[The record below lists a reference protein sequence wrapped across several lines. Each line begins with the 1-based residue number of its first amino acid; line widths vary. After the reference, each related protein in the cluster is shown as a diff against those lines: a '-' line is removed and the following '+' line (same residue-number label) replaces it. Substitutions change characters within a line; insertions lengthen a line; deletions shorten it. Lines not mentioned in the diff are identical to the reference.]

1 MTLPV
6 TEAFVQQA
14 ARTPQAV
21 AVVADGGRLTYGELL
36 DAARALAA
44 RLHGPRRL
52 PVALCLERTPLLV
65 VAILGT
71 LLAGRPYLPLD
82 SGYPGRR
89 LRHMLEDSGAA
100 VVLCDRA
107 TATTVP
113 ALGEVDAIEHLMRL
127 DEPAPDIAAE
137 APHAPLPAVS
147 DEDLAYIL
155 YTSGSTGR
163 PKGVAMPHGPLA
175 RLIDWHTD
183 RDGPQQGRVSAQF
196 APVGFDV
203 SFQEIFSTLCAGG
216 TLVLVPED
224 VRRDPERLLALLA
237 EHRVDRLFLP
247 AAALHQIARSGLH
260 RDARP
265 PLRDIVCA
273 GEQLQVTEA
282 VTAWL
287 RTLPGSRLHNHYGPT
302 ETHVVTAHVLDGPPD
317 TWPALPPIGTPLP
330 HVRTWILDPEGRPVA
345 DGEPG
350 ELHLGGGCVA
360 EGYLGR
366 TDLTAERFAQLDD
379 GTRRYRTGDLVR
391 QLPDG
396 ALEYL
401 GRSDR
406 QVKIRGHR
414 VEAGEVELALS
425 THRDVGE
432 CCVVTRPDQAGQQ
445 QLVAYVV
452 PAPGAAEYGA
462 PEPVTLRLAPKWH
475 RHLTA
480 QLPEFMVPAVY
491 VAVGRLPLT
500 PSGKVDRAA
509 LPAPSTARPALAVAM
524 AAPAPGLQ
532 QRIAVVWRETLQLDE
547 VGVDDN
553 FFDLGGNSLLINL
566 LHSRLTALPELAG
579 RALPL
584 VALFDNPTIRSLA
597 VYLDGAAA
605 EPARRQPAAR
615 RTRRERPARRTYVP
629 RKDTSA

>member
-1 MTLPV
+1 M
-6 TEAFVQQA
+6 TEAFIRQA
-14 ARTPQAV
+14 TRTPQAV
-21 AVVADGGRLTYGELL
+21 AVVAEGGRLTYDELL
-36 DAARALAA
+36 DAARDLAT
-44 RLHGPRRL
+44 RLEGPRRA
-52 PVALCLERTPLLV
+52 PVAICLERTPLLV

-71 LLAGRPYLPLD
+71 LLAGRPYVPLD
-82 SGYPGRR
+82 VAYPDQR
-89 LRHMLEDSGAA
+89 LRHMLADSGAT
-100 VVLCDRA
+100 VVLCDRT

-113 ALGEVDAIEHLMRL
+113 ALTEAGTIERLLRL
-127 DEPAPDIAAE
+127 DEDHPHTTAAVTGTAPASIG
-137 APHAPLPAVS
+137 

-155 YTSGSTGR
+155 YTSGSTGH

-175 RLIDWHTD
+175 RLVDWHTVQ
-183 RDGPQQGRVSAQF
+183 DGPRQGRVTAQF
-196 APVGFDV
+196 APVSFDV

-224 VRRDPERLLALLA
+224 VRRDPDRVLDLLA

-247 AAALHQIARSGLH
+247 AAALHQIAQRGL
-260 RDARP
+260 RATARP

-282 VTAWL
+282 VAGWL
-287 RTLPGSRLHNHYGPT
+287 RSLPGSRLHNHYGPT
-302 ETHVVTAHVLDGPPD
+302 ETHVVTAHVLDGDPQ

-330 HVRTWILDPEGRPVA
+330 HVRTWILDMEGRPVA

-350 ELHLGGGCVA
+350 ELHLGGACVA

-366 TDLTAERFAQLDD
+366 PDLTAERFTTLDD

-391 QLPDG
+391 RLPGG

-425 THRDVGE
+425 AHRDVAE
-432 CCVVTRPDQAGQQ
+432 CCVVTRPDPAGQQ

-452 PAPGAAEYGA
+452 PTPGSAEYGA

-475 RHLTA
+475 RHLIES
-480 QLPEFMVPAVY
+480 LPEFMVPAVY
-491 VAVGRLPLT
+491 VTVDRLPLT

-509 LPAPSTARPALAVAM
+509 LPAPSTARPALGVPM
-524 AAPAPGLQ
+524 VPPAPGTQ
-532 QRIAVVWRETLQLDE
+532 QRIAAVWQETLQLDRI
-547 VGVDDN
+547 GIDDN
-553 FFDLGGNSLLINL
+553 FFDLGGNSLLITL
-566 LHSRLTALPELAG
+566 LHTQLTELPELTG

-584 VALFDNPTIRSLA
+584 VTLFDHPTIRSLA
-597 VYLDGAAA
+597 AHLDGAAA
-605 EPARRQPAAR
+605 GPVRERPAGRRS
-615 RTRRERPARRTYVP
+615 RRERPVRRGAASARR
-629 RKDTSA
+629 DSSA